1 MTEHHPLT
9 DTSRWTLLAGERVM
23 TMSEVL
29 ARAGITD
36 VALRLREWGVT
47 TCPMDGHLCGVPCCP
62 LGSTREPND
71 SPE

>member
-23 TMSEVL
+23 TMAEVL
-29 ARAGITD
+29 AQAGMTMQD
-36 VALRLREWGVT
+36 VVAQWDIH